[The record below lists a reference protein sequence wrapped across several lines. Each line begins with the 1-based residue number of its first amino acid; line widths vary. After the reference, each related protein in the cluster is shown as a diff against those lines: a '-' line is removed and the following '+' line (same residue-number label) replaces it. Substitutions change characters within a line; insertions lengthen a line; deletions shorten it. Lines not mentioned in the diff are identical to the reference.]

1 MTKKPMEPFDI
12 DKIIREK
19 LQESSD
25 LHRHQIDSARPFVWG
40 AVQQQIVGRGS
51 IRWYHLAAAV
61 VFLMIV
67 FSVILFGIQQRHN
80 QKIDLLAN
88 KLDQMQQSYMSQ
100 FEALRTKDAQ
110 AKFLENKLGQMEQ
123 MLAGLQAEKPTM
135 SKEVIIYRTDTVYI
149 KQVEY
154 VAIAADSTHSKELIA
169 NGLEEP
175 LEKKKTTVLPETKTD
190 DVIFLSSSNQ
200 SRNQPS
206 ESIKFKFGAFSR
218 ED

>member
-1 MTKKPMEPFDI
+1 MEPFDI

-19 LQESSD
+19 LHESTD
-25 LHRHQIDSARPFVWG
+25 LHRHQMDSARPFVWG
-40 AVQQQIVGRGS
+40 AVQQQIVARGS

-61 VFLMIV
+61 VLLMIV
-67 FSVILFGIQQRHN
+67 FSVVLFGIQHRHN
-80 QKIDLLAN
+80 QKINLLSD
-88 KLDQMQQSYMSQ
+88 KLDQIHQSYVSQ
-100 FEALRTKDAQ
+100 AEALRTRDAQ
-110 AKFLENKLGQMEQ
+110 AKLLENKLGQMEQ
-123 MLAGLQAEKPTM
+123 MLAGLQAEKPPI
-135 SKEVIIYRTDTVYI
+135 SKEVIIYRTDTVYV

-154 VAIAADSTHSKELIA
+154 IAIAADSTRSKELIA

-175 LEKKKTTVLPETKTD
+175 LEKKKATVLPETKTD